1 MKKRLT
7 YIDVI
12 NVIAIYFVLVI
23 HSSWNSTNTALGI
36 FDAIVRNICLIAVF
50 LFIMN
55 SGAMLLDYRDKYDTK
70 TFFLKRFKRVGVPF
84 LIWSVIY
91 YVIGF
96 YTKKPL
102 PDVTYAITNFSIFN
116 FIKLFLSQQIV
127 GSFWFFYLI
136 ITLYLL
142 TPLLSLAAKQHL
154 NLLFYLV
161 SLDFIFNFGFVY
173 LNNNLFHLVFNA
185 YALPMTG
192 NGFIGFYIMGYLIKV
207 NYFSNKWLRGL
218 KVAGLLSLIAAMV
231 IAFFKFKIT
240 APVILNLNEYGGPL
254 NYLYTIGFF
263 IFVKE
268 IVEKSK
274 VMRKNKVSKT
284 MAILSSLSLG
294 IYVIHPFLL
303 KLFMVMTK
311 TEFNSWID
319 ILCMPV
325 FTYVGCGL
333 IVFASKK
340 IPYLR
345 EIFP

>member
-23 HSSWNSTNTALGI
+23 HSSWNSTNTV
-36 FDAIVRNICLIAVF
+36 VRNLCLIAVF

-55 SGAMLLDYRDKYDTK
+55 SGSMLLDYRAKYDTK
-70 TFFLKRFKRVGVPF
+70 TFFKKRFKRVGISF

-91 YVIGF
+91 YVVNF
-96 YTKKPL
+96 YSKKPL
-102 PDVTYAITNFSIFN
+102 PDVTYSVTDFSIFN
-116 FIKLFLSQQIV
+116 FMKLFLSQQIV

-154 NLLFYLV
+154 NVLFYLV
-161 SLDFIFNFGFVY
+161 VLDFVFNFGFVY
-173 LNNNLFHLVFNA
+173 LNNNFLHLVFNS

-207 NYFSNKWLRGL
+207 DYFKPHLLKWVKL
-218 KVAGLLSLIAAMV
+218 AGLISLVIAV
-231 IAFFKFKIT
+231 IIAFFKFKIS
-240 APVILNLNEYGGPL
+240 APIILNLNEYGGPL

-268 IVEKSK
+268 VVEKSK
-274 VMRKNKVSKT
+274 FMQKNKVIKVA
-284 MAILSSLSLG
+284 AILSSLSLG

-303 KLFMVMTK
+303 ELFMVITK
-311 TEFNSWID
+311 TEFNSCLD
-319 ILCMPV
+319 ILFMPI
-325 FTYVGCGL
+325 FTYLSCRI
-333 IVFASKK
+333 IVLVSKK